1 MEIQKQILENN
12 PLTDIHTYSPWVVL
26 QMIFPILSLKMV
38 IVLQCHNTKAEWSTD
53 TQAVSSVDTLSLKLI
68 FILACE
74 GCRCYPSSDWAVA
87 LTEHIKKTAAV
98 S

>member
-1 MEIQKQILENN
+1 M
-12 PLTDIHTYSPWVVL
+12 HTYSPWVVL

-38 IVLQCHNTKAEWSTD
+38 IVLQCHNTKAEWPTN

-74 GCRCYPSSDWAVA
+74 GCRCYPSADWAVA